1 MERNEK
7 CHCGSGKKYKN
18 CCLQKD
24 LFTSKPVEA
33 TRPVGIVKKDKIDDY
48 IKKVNKG
55 LPKYQQETNKRWAE
69 AIKSMLVDGGSI
81 ICNI

>member
-7 CHCGSGKKYKN
+7 CYCGSGKKYKN

-24 LFTSKPVEA
+24 LFTSRSVEA

-55 LPKYQQETNKRWAE
+55 LPKYQQEANKEWAKGMK
-69 AIKSMLVDGGSI
+69 AILSPNGTI